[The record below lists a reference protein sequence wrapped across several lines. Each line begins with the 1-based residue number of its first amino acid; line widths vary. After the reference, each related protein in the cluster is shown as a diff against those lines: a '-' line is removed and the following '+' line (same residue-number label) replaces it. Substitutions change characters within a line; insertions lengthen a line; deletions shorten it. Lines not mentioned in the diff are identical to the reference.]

1 MLVVD
6 DHDAFRQAL
15 SMVLE
20 REEGLTVVGQ
30 AGSLAEARAMLDGV
44 DVAIVDLELRDGDGL
59 DLVPDLHRA
68 SPQAAVL
75 VLTGSDDQPT
85 RARAVELGAAGVLHK
100 SAHLE
105 EIMDAVRR
113 LGEGEAIM
121 APQEVVELWRVAMRQ
136 RKREQEAEAVRA
148 RLTPREFEVLQALAR
163 GLGDRQ
169 MAEELHVSIET
180 VRTHM
185 VNILGKFGVHSRV
198 QALLFAIRHRL
209 VDVR

>member
-1 MLVVD
+1 
-6 DHDAFRQAL
+6 
-15 SMVLE
+15 
-20 REEGLTVVGQ
+20 
-30 AGSLAEARAMLDGV
+30 
-44 DVAIVDLELRDGDGL
+44 
-59 DLVPDLHRA
+59 
-68 SPQAAVL
+68 
-75 VLTGSDDQPT
+75 
-85 RARAVELGAAGVLHK
+85 VLHK

-198 QALLFAIRHRL
+198 QALIFAIRQGL